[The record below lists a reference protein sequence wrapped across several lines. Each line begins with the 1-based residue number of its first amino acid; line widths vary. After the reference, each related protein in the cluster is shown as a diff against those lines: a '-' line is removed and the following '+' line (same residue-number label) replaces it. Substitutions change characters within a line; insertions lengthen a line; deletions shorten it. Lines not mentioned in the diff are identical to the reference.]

1 MQNYLWA
8 CNVTFLYS
16 VEENQPLTI
25 NENFI
30 NDEFLWFV
38 IQWGF
43 DEKCLIIRH
52 SYNGIQV
59 IFVYVRARLFF
70 NSHPS
75 YFQER
80 ITRMV
85 C

>member
-1 MQNYLWA
+1 MSLFCIQSKKINPNSSL
-8 CNVTFLYS
+8 
-16 VEENQPLTI
+16 I

-52 SYNGIQV
+52 SNNGIQV